1 MADMNQICVMGRDIR
16 MVYNEEIFDKEWTMM
31 KSWIRIVQI

>member
-1 MADMNQICVMGRDIR
+1 MNQICVMGRDIR
-16 MVYNEEIFDKEWTMM
+16 MVYNEENFDKEWAMM